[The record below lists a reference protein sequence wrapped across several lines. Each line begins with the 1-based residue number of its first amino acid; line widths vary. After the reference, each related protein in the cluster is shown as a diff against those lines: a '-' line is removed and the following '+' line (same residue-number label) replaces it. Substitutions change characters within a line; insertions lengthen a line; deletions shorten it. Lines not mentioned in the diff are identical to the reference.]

1 MRGCA
6 YSLHLLRHFP
16 PFPHTLSPLFRR
28 VLEECSKPASAI
40 SHGSAELLKP
50 VNAASQR
57 GCGSNR
63 SVEKSRVCGGL
74 FSSSP
79 HLLQQHKL
87 VHLAVILV
95 QSAPRRQRAAYS
107 FLFSSPLRSSSSSC
121 EKAERRQPHNHES
134 LHARVLIT
142 FPQIK
147 CDKSPCALAGC
158 TPEDGKIH
166 LCTGIWMGRKIL
178 QRRCTGGACAWIH
191 KAEQTSDFVTT
202 PQ

>member
-79 HLLQQHKL
+79 HLLQHHKL

-121 EKAERRQPHNHES
+121 EKAERERS
-134 LHARVLIT
+134 
-142 FPQIK
+142 K
-147 CDKSPCALAGC
+147 
-158 TPEDGKIH
+158 
-166 LCTGIWMGRKIL
+166 
-178 QRRCTGGACAWIH
+178 
-191 KAEQTSDFVTT
+191 SDFVDDSRLTVVT
-202 PQ
+202 ETARSCHRNSISQHPHSLTMT

>member
-16 PFPHTLSPLFRR
+16 PFPFPHTLSPLFRR

-87 VHLAVILV
+87 VHLAVILALV
-95 QSAPRRQRAAYS
+95 KVGYGLEAYVLS
-107 FLFSSPLRSSSSSC
+107 DLLGAQQISPLEGLKGLTDVVTVETPGDLWVASPSRKAVSIGLLTLILWLSSVIEAC
-121 EKAERRQPHNHES
+121 
-134 LHARVLIT
+134 
-142 FPQIK
+142 
-147 CDKSPCALAGC
+147 SPS
-158 TPEDGKIH
+158 
-166 LCTGIWMGRKIL
+166 RK
-178 QRRCTGGACAWIH
+178 T
-191 KAEQTSDFVTT
+191 K
-202 PQ
+202 

>member
-16 PFPHTLSPLFRR
+16 PFPPFPFPHTLSPLFRR

-79 HLLQQHKL
+79 HLLQHHKL
-87 VHLAVILV
+87 VHLAVILALV
-95 QSAPRRQRAAYS
+95 KVGYGFQEMIQAQPSVVFSAFWASSTFCRIVYRR
-107 FLFSSPLRSSSSSC
+107 
-121 EKAERRQPHNHES
+121 
-134 LHARVLIT
+134 
-142 FPQIK
+142 
-147 CDKSPCALAGC
+147 
-158 TPEDGKIH
+158 
-166 LCTGIWMGRKIL
+166 
-178 QRRCTGGACAWIH
+178 
-191 KAEQTSDFVTT
+191 
-202 PQ
+202 